1 MRRRLLPFVLAAAVA
16 VLLLPSVAQ
25 AMTYDQAVNRLVK
38 EGWPQAVGRTLTS
51 FQSTSLGFRSA
62 GTPADNAAARY
73 IAAEMRAIGLKN
85 VHLEAVPVDSWN
97 FKGASVAVPAA
108 SPLTKQVVYRASS
121 FGGVVGTPKAGVSG
135 EVVYVGGGSAA
146 DFDAAGDVSGK
157 IVLIDFES
165 PMWWMSYPAM
175 EAGLRGAKAIILTHS
190 DDPAMAGYYDLKNA
204 LGCFDA
210 ESQLSAPP
218 MVYISW
224 NSGDALKAEL
234 KDATGPVT
242 VTVKNNVDLRL
253 VDDGG
258 VGYNVLG
265 EIRGSRNPG
274 QMVLYGSHHDA
285 WFHGALDNVSA
296 VVNELLAAKAMK
308 MSGYRPQRTILFFS
322 STGEEYGYTQ
332 SYYDW
337 CIGAWD
343 AITQRH
349 PGWAGRIAGYL
360 NSELLGYKQGNLWM
374 LASPE
379 ITPTLDSALAASSD
393 LTLTKNAT
401 APAIIGGPWCWN
413 DQWTFTAAGVP
424 SVCFWSQDND
434 YSGYIKTHV
443 YHTQYDTVSQIDW
456 HFLGDINRYEF
467 RVAKVFARSAG
478 LLPYDFTKRSDDLAA
493 ALADQVNT
501 DVLGSRTYDEELED
515 AVDADVYDAFEAAV
529 GRFGDAAAAYATGKS
544 SIPAADIPSVNV
556 RLMAVDKLLNAN
568 LTGMDWLDNTCYPFK
583 QTAFDVAMM
592 NDALGIID
600 LGGATWQDDASAVVG
615 SVGLMWY
622 GTNFSHQVF
631 LKELQ
636 RHRQSYYRICWG
648 AQGHLDKY
656 QDLTPEYNAIL
667 AGDGVTAYDGLQ
679 DKVALQEADL
689 ANRLVAMTDCL
700 NEASD
705 QIHDVLPPLNETV
718 K

>member
-1 MRRRLLPFVLAAAVA
+1 MHRRLLPFVLTAAL
-16 VLLLPSVAQ
+16 VLLLLPTVAQ
-25 AMTYDQAVNRLVK
+25 AMTYDQAVKKLVK
-38 EGWPQAVGRTLTS
+38 DGWPQAIEKKLTTFNS
-51 FQSTSLGFRSA
+51 SALGFRSA
-62 GTPADNAAARY
+62 GTPADDAAARY
-73 IAAEMRAIGLKN
+73 IAGQMKAIGLKN
-85 VHLEAVPVDSWN
+85 VRLESVPVDSWN
-97 FKGASVAVPAA
+97 FKGASVAYGATTV
-108 SPLTKQVVYRASS
+108 TASS
-121 FGGVVGTPKAGVSG
+121 FGGVVGTAKAGVTG
-135 EVVYVGGGSAA
+135 DVVYAGGGSAA
-146 DFDAAGDVSGK
+146 EFDAAGDVSGK
-157 IVLIDFES
+157 IVLLDFES

-175 EAGLRGAKAIILTHS
+175 EAGLRGAAAIILTHS
-190 DDPAMAGYYDLKNA
+190 DDPDMAGYYDIDTA

-224 NSGDALKAEL
+224 KSGDALKAAM
-234 KDATGPVT
+234 KDGPVT
-242 VTVKNNVDLRL
+242 ATVKNNVDLQL
-253 VDDGG
+253 ADGGG

-265 EIRGSRNPG
+265 QITGSRNPR

-296 VVNELLAAKAMK
+296 VVNELLTAKAMK
-308 MSGYRPQRTILFFS
+308 MSGYHPQRTIVFFS

-337 CIGAWD
+337 CIGAWH

-360 NSELLGYKQGNLWM
+360 NSELLGYKDGNMWM

-379 ITPTLDSALAASSD
+379 IAPTLDSTLAASTD
-393 LTLTKNAT
+393 LTLTKNKT
-401 APAIIGGPWCWN
+401 DPAIIGGPWCWN

-443 YHTQYDTVSQIDW
+443 YHTQYDTLGQIDW
-456 HFLGDINRYEF
+456 NFLRDINRYEF
-467 RVAKVFARSAG
+467 RVAKVFAKSAD
-478 LLPYDFTKRSDDLAA
+478 LLPYDFTKRSSDLAD
-493 ALADQVNT
+493 ALAAPVNS
-501 DVLGSRTYDEELED
+501 DVLGALTYDQELGD

-529 GRFGDAAAAYATGKS
+529 TRFDGAAKDYADGEP
-544 SIPAADIPSVNV
+544 SIPAADVPSLNV
-556 RLMAVDKLLNAN
+556 RLMAVDKLLNEN

-583 QTAFDVAMM
+583 QTAFDIAMM
-592 NDALGIID
+592 DHALGVID
-600 LGGATWQDDASAVVG
+600 DGAAGWQDAASADVS

-622 GTNFSHQVF
+622 GINFSHQVF

-636 RHRQSYYRICWG
+636 RHRQSYYRVCWG
-648 AQGHLDKY
+648 GQGHLDKY

-667 AGDGVTAYDGLQ
+667 SGDDATAFDGLSA
-679 DKVALQEADL
+679 KVALQKADL
-689 ANRLVAMTDCL
+689 AKRLVGMTDCL

-705 QIHDVLPPLNETV
+705 QIHDLLPPIDE